1 MADISEK
8 WKRIGNTGW
17 IDLFLNTPDGYIII
31 DHKDYPETDAA
42 KRMKRYILQLRM
54 YKEIIEK
61 AADKPVIDTLRHLT
75 ISGLV
80 LKLEQKQT
88 GIC

>member
-1 MADISEK
+1 
-8 WKRIGNTGW
+8 
-17 IDLFLNTPDGYIII
+17 
-31 DHKDYPETDAA
+31 
-42 KRMKRYILQLRM
+42 MKRYILQLRM